1 MLSRYLRLYGKFVLW
16 QLWQVGRRRQG
27 GPCGRSRLWSRRL
40 RRSRLTLTACHSRV
54 AWHVHQREFTRH
66 YLQSWQNQPESE
78 SVYTAARFIQQRQ
91 ESLMSRMD
99 GHLLVLPVPV
109 RERLCVRVH
118 HRHPGL
124 AQLANRG
131 RVTHGPAA
139 VKASYQ

>member
-1 MLSRYLRLYGKFVLW
+1 MLLRYLRLYGKFVLW

-66 YLQSWQNQPESE
+66 YLQSWQNQPSE
-78 SVYTAARFIQQRQ
+78 SVSVHGGKIHPAEARVTY
-91 ESLMSRMD
+91 EKED

-118 HRHPGL
+118 HRHPGFT
-124 AQLANRG
+124 QLTDWG
-131 RVTHGPAA
+131 RVTHCPSAA
-139 VKASYQ
+139 KASYR